1 MRFAPH
7 VAAIAAAAAAWLDLS
22 GAAAGV
28 LDRARDAG
36 AIRLGYRADAV
47 PFSSDDAGG
56 LPGGYSV
63 ELCKSVVEAA
73 RAATGR
79 ADLRA
84 EWRRLGAED
93 RFEALA
99 RGEVDLLCSADTA
112 TLGRRERADFSLPT
126 FVSGATL
133 LYRAD
138 GPSTFEALAGQRVGV
153 RAGTT
158 TEDQLRQGLARAGIA
173 AEIVP
178 VPSHEEGMRRLAAG
192 ELAAYSGD
200 GPILLFQLLRSPD
213 RGRLKLSE
221 LALGVETY
229 ALALPKGDDAFRLLV
244 DRTLARLYRSL
255 EIERVLVASFGT
267 EAHPSDLLRALYV
280 INALSE

>member
-1 MRFAPH
+1 MRFALS
-7 VAAIAAAAAAWLDLS
+7 VTAIAAAWLDLS

-47 PFSSDDAGG
+47 PFSSDDAAG

-63 ELCKSVVEAA
+63 ELCEAVVEAT
-73 RAATGR
+73 RAAIGR
-79 ADLRA
+79 ADLRV
-84 EWRRLGAED
+84 EWRRLGTED
-93 RFEALA
+93 RFDALA
-99 RGEVDLLCSADTA
+99 RGEVDLLCSADTV

-138 GPSTFEALAGQRVGV
+138 GPSTFEALVGQRVGV

-158 TEDQLRQGLARAGIA
+158 TEEQLRQGLAQAGIA

-178 VPSHEEGMRRLAAG
+178 VPSYEEGVRRLAAG

-229 ALALPKGDDAFRLLV
+229 ALALPKGDDAFRLLI

>member
-1 MRFAPH
+1 MRLAPH
-7 VAAIAAAAAAWLDLS
+7 LAAIAAAAWLGLS

-36 AIRLGYRADAV
+36 ALRLGYRADAV
-47 PFSSDDAGG
+47 PFSSEDAAGR
-56 LPGGYSV
+56 PAGYSV
-63 ELCKSVVEAA
+63 ELCESVVEAA
-73 RAATGR
+73 RTATGR

-93 RFEALA
+93 RFDALA
-99 RGEVDLLCSADTA
+99 RGEVDLLCSADTV
-112 TLGRRERADFSLPT
+112 TLGRRERVDFSLPT

-138 GPSTFEALAGQRVGV
+138 GPSSFEALAGRKVGA

-158 TEDQLRQGLARAGIA
+158 TEDQLTKGLARAGIA
-173 AEIVP
+173 AEVVP
-178 VPSHEEGMRRLAAG
+178 VPSHEEGVRRLAAG
-192 ELAAYSGD
+192 ELAAYFGD
-200 GPILLFQLLRSPD
+200 GPILLFQLLGSPD
-213 RGRLKLSE
+213 RGRLRLSE

-244 DRTLARLYRSL
+244 DRTLARLYRSG
-255 EIERVLVASFGT
+255 EIERVLAASFGA
-267 EAHPSDLLRALYV
+267 EASPSDLLRALYA
-280 INALSE
+280 INSLSE

>member
-1 MRFAPH
+1 MRFALS
-7 VAAIAAAAAAWLDLS
+7 VTAIAAAWLDLS

-84 EWRRLGAED
+84 EWRRLGTED

-99 RGEVDLLCSADTA
+99 RGEVDLLCSADTV
-112 TLGRRERADFSLPT
+112 TLGRRERAGFSIPT

-138 GPSTFEALAGQRVGV
+138 GPSSFEALAGQKVGA

-178 VPSHEEGMRRLAAG
+178 VPSYEEGVRRLAAG

-229 ALALPKGDDAFRLLV
+229 ALALPKGDDAFRLLI